1 MRAAAGGG
9 GSDESETRADM
20 HETGSMK
27 LRCARASHPVRK
39 REVLECYANTLLLS
53 LRGLDYPLCDR
64 AQSFIMH
71 VRSALAIDL
80 DLMED
85 WARSQQRIA
94 IV

>member
-9 GSDESETRADM
+9 GIDESETRADM

-64 AQSFIMH
+64 AQSSITST
-71 VRSALAIDL
+71 RSD
-80 DLMED
+80 
-85 WARSQQRIA
+85 
-94 IV
+94 

>member
-9 GSDESETRADM
+9 GIDESETRADM

-64 AQSFIMH
+64 AQSSMIN
-71 VRSALAIDL
+71 SNKKLK
-80 DLMED
+80 
-85 WARSQQRIA
+85 RI
-94 IV
+94 V